1 MKETG
6 INWFYDALDLDTGAF
21 AVFYTFEDGA
31 GVTVSSVPSGQAVYT
46 GTLSSTANFWV
57 KPGSGFFSGN
67 NLTIEN
73 ASGLSSTSWTDV
85 FAYEKINTDPCV
97 LFDSMGNGSG
107 YRIGITAANKP
118 YFESNNG
125 EPVIGGS
132 LNNYSSKNI
141 VSFTYFPNY
150 LTIGY
155 FNVNAQTV
163 ETETFD
169 YPFGVVPSDNRKLGT
184 SYTGYMDYYIHIT
197 QPISAQV
204 QAQLFSGFY
213 VYPTGSELP
222 INYICTTG
230 ITGYQDVLVYETGVT
245 GYSLSPGGDEG
256 RDYYT
261 GQFPTYFTQ
270 TTLTG
275 ILSSGL
281 YSSGVSGSVCY
292 PVTGTL
298 TTLYTYLTGYA
309 SSFGMQKVQAFYP
322 TQTGDIVKQSV
333 SRTPFDPYY
342 NFTLLRQYSGYLI
355 DTAITTG
362 QINSYLNGIAQNV
375 QGWTLR
381 SGYLQV
387 SGGVSSDTFFL
398 DLKSGDHQLFTVT
411 GGLTGFAFTYSGQEI
426 YLNGVNLISG
436 YDFLVTAGTVNL
448 TNANTGITGYIFEY
462 PIVLPFETGIFTVQT
477 GAPFQRDT
485 SNLYLNGV
493 RQQNYS
499 TYTEGAIFDLLS
511 GNFFDPA
518 ICVPVY
524 DDDGLYWESN

>member
-31 GVTVSSVPSGQAVYT
+31 GTTVSSVPSGQAFYT
-46 GTLSSTANFWV
+46 GTLSSATNFWV

-67 NLTIEN
+67 NLVIEN

-85 FAYEKINTDPCV
+85 FVYEKVNTDPCV

-118 YFESNNG
+118 YFESYNG

-141 VSFTYFPNY
+141 VSFSYFPNY

-155 FNVNAQTV
+155 LNLSAQTV

-169 YPFGVVPSDNRKLGT
+169 YPFGIVPSDARMLGP

-197 QPISAQV
+197 QPISTQV

-222 INYICTTG
+222 VTSICTTG
-230 ITGYQDVLVYETGVT
+230 ITGYQDVVVYETGVT
-245 GYSLSPGGDEG
+245 GYSVSPGGDEG

-261 GQFPTYFTQ
+261 GQFPTTFTQ

-281 YSSGVSGSVCY
+281 YSSGVSGSTCF
-292 PVTGTL
+292 PVTGAL
-298 TTLYTYLTGYA
+298 TTLFMTLTGYA
-309 SSFGMQKVQAFYP
+309 SSFGMQKVQAFYH
-322 TQTGDIVKQSV
+322 TETTDIVKQSV
-333 SRTPFDPYY
+333 SRTLFDPYY
-342 NFTLLRQYSGYLI
+342 NITLLRQYSGYLI
-355 DTAITTG
+355 DPAITTG
-362 QINSYLNGIAQNV
+362 RINAYLNGVAQGV

-387 SGGVSSDTFFL
+387 SGGVNSDTFSF
-398 DLKSGDHQLFTVT
+398 DLKSGDHQVFNVT

-426 YLNGVNLISG
+426 YLNGVNLVSG
-436 YDFLVTAGTVNL
+436 YDYLVTAGTLNL
-448 TNANTGITGYIFEY
+448 THTSTGITGYLLEY

-477 GAPFQRDT
+477 GAPFSRNS

-493 RQQNYS
+493 RQTNYS

-518 ICVPVY
+518 ICIPVY
-524 DDDGLYWESN
+524 NDSDLYWETT